1 MSTACAP
8 GAVQYR
14 NNGVMLLSFDN
25 KVQGIV
31 YFVIMDRYEF
41 QGEVKP

>member
-8 GAVQYR
+8 SGRPVQ
-14 NNGVMLLSFDN
+14 NNSVILLLFDN
-25 KVQGIV
+25 KVQDVV

-41 QGEVKP
+41 QGEIKS